1 MTIEPPP
8 PVITLEQIYK
18 SYGDNTVLRGVDLTV
33 RQGEAVFLIG
43 PSGGGKSTLLR
54 CINFLERPEAGTLT
68 FLGEPLCSQNR
79 TNFSIAPEKQLR
91 QARSRMPMVFQQFN
105 LFSHRSVLEN
115 VMEGPVT
122 VKKTPKSVA
131 VCLAREAL
139 DRVHMLQKQD
149 HYPDQ
154 LSGGQKQRVAIAR
167 ALAME
172 PPVILFDEPTSA
184 LDPELVSG
192 VQTIISD
199 LSGQGLTL
207 LVVTHDPAF
216 VQSTA
221 HKVCF
226 CDDGHILESGTV
238 SDIYTN
244 PRTERVQKFILS
256 SGSRMT

>member
-1 MTIEPPP
+1 MTLQPPP

-18 SYGDNTVLRGVDLTV
+18 SYGDNAVLRGVDLTV

-54 CINFLERPEAGTLT
+54 CINFLERPEAGTIT
-68 FLGEPLCSQNR
+68 FLGERLCSQNR

-105 LFSHRSVLEN
+105 LFSHRTVLEN
-115 VMEGPVT
+115 VMEGPLT
-122 VKKTPKSVA
+122 VKNISKS
-131 VCLAREAL
+131 LAFSRAKYAL
-139 DRVHMLQKQD
+139 DRVHMLQKQ
-149 HYPDQ
+149 HYYPDQ

-192 VQTIISD
+192 VQNIICD
-199 LSGQGLTL
+199 LSKQGLTL
-207 LVVTHDPAF
+207 LVVTHDPVF

-221 HKVCF
+221 DKVCF

-238 SDIYTN
+238 SELYTN
-244 PRTERVQKFILS
+244 PRTERVQKFIFS
-256 SGSRMT
+256 SGGHMV